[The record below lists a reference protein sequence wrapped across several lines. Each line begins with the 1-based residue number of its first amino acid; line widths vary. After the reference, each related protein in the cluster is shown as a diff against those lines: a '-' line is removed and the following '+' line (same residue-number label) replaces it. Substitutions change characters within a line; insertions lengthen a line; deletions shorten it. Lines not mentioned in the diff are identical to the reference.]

1 MIILHFNERVVK
13 SLYLV
18 GRILATEEKTT
29 EEKTSQ
35 LTQNPQNIYL
45 RLTVC
50 LQLTT
55 RAHFEDSVRVLA
67 Q

>member
-1 MIILHFNERVVK
+1 M
-13 SLYLV
+13 